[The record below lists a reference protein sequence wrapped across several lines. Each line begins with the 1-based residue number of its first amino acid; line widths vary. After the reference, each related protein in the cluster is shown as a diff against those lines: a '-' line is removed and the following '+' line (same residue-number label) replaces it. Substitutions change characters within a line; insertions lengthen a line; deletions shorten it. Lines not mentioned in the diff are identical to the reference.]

1 MNDELLQKLIQAG
14 NSKIV
19 MIILDGLGGLA
30 REVGGKTELESA
42 HRPNL
47 NKLAQDS
54 ALGLTIPI
62 EPGVTTGSG
71 PGHLAFFGY
80 DPLEYEI
87 GRGALEALGVDFDLH
102 PDDIAARGNFCTIGT
117 GGNLIDRRAGR
128 LPNEESIGLIE
139 QLRTIK
145 VDGVEFFIEPIKE
158 HRFAYVI
165 RGLNLGAALEDSDP
179 LINGAAPLAVQ
190 GRDDRSNLTAEK
202 INLFIMQAKEKLSKR
217 SSANMILLRGFAKL
231 PTLPSY
237 RQRFKLKAAAIAING
252 MYKGVSRLLGM
263 DILEVPGQLLADQF
277 EVLEKNWENYDFF
290 YLHFKRSDT
299 CGENGDFEGKVA
311 AIEEM
316 DSFIPRLMALNPDV
330 VIVGGDHSTPA
341 ILKSHSWH
349 PVPLLLYSERVRS
362 DNIKEFGERACSQGS
377 LGLLKATEVMPLAL
391 ANAGRLAKY
400 GA

>member
-158 HRFAYVI
+158 HRFAFVI

>member
-19 MIILDGLGGLA
+19 MIIMDGLGGLA

>member
-19 MIILDGLGGLA
+19 MIIMDGLGGLA

-158 HRFAYVI
+158 HRFAFVI